1 MGNIVGE
8 RFENYVLAQIAA
20 RQKLYGSG
28 TIANESRTPAQIQ
41 LINNKSAW
49 LKMASSLSVIGDN
62 SPATLSEAGTYVD
75 STISS
80 GEKRL
85 RDIGIENNTADFTGT
100 GLARKTVLFNTLSE
114 LDGDEYN
121 FRSGVSNSNSLWN
134 NSNSYGLGGTDQGI
148 VPAPGLISFSLESKN
163 RGSIREGT
171 IELKCYNKFQFE
183 LIELVYLRLG
193 FTLMIE
199 WGWDKYT
206 TNSQNIKDVGNTIIE
221 DSWLKII
228 QI

>member
-28 TIANESRTPAQIQ
+28 TVANESRTPAQIQ
-41 LINNKSAW
+41 LINNKNAW

-75 STISS
+75 SSISS
-80 GEKRL
+80 GERRL
-85 RDIGIENNTADFTGT
+85 RDIGIENTADFTGT

-134 NSNSYGLGGTDQGI
+134 CYLG
-148 VPAPGLISFSLESKN
+148 
-163 RGSIREGT
+163 
-171 IELKCYNKFQFE
+171 
-183 LIELVYLRLG
+183 
-193 FTLMIE
+193 
-199 WGWDKYT
+199 
-206 TNSQNIKDVGNTIIE
+206 
-221 DSWLKII
+221 
-228 QI
+228 